1 MKQKIVFFDID
12 GTLKPYGKPVPEST
26 KEAIRLLKQNGH
38 LPVVCTG
45 RTYPEVAANDWLME
59 LEFSGMVC
67 AAGGHVLYQGETV
80 HQALLS
86 QEETV
91 RLKEILLDS
100 GCLFFLEG
108 PEATYY
114 NPIMTEEVRSIWQAL
129 LGNQVPMIPL
139 GAECFQ
145 VQKAI
150 TVKARGLRE
159 KGYLPELECRYQ
171 LLWYDEEEEVVEIIS
186 REISKATGIQT
197 LLSYLGAAREDTY
210 AFGDGPNDLEMLR
223 YCACGI
229 CMGDG
234 QAAAKAAADYVTGP
248 CDGSGI
254 YDACK
259 HFGLI

>member
-45 RTYPEVAANDWLME
+45 RTYAAVAANEWLMG
-59 LEFSGMVC
+59 LGFSGMVC

-80 HQALLS
+80 RQ
-86 QEETV
+86 
-91 RLKEILLDS
+91 ILLTPAEAARLGTILTDC
-100 GCLFFLEG
+100 GCLYVMEG
-108 PEATYY
+108 TDALYY
-114 NPIMTEEVRSIWQAL
+114 DPANEEKICFYWRAV
-129 LGNQVPMIPL
+129 LGDQVQMRPL
-139 GAECFQ
+139 VQGRAP

-150 TVKARGLRE
+150 ALNAQTLRE
-159 KGYLPELECRYQ
+159 KGYLPELERRYQ
-171 LLWYDEEEEVVEIIS
+171 LLWYDEEERMVEIVPK
-186 REISKATGIQT
+186 EISKATGIQT

-248 CDGSGI
+248 CEGSGI